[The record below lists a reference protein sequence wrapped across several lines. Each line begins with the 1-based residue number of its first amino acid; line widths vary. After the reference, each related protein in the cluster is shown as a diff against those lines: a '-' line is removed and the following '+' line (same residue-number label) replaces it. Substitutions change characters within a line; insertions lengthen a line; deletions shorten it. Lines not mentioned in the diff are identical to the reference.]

1 MGIVC
6 TCTWMSRVRACVQ
19 CARVPEGTHM
29 RVSRS
34 KVVSNANAKL
44 CANYLPAGAPRV
56 KTSDLCWSK
65 GERRGGDCWKWRG
78 RGQGWEGRDMAR
90 VKVTKVAMRERGCQG
105 KRIRQT
111 PSVSRLRRGR
121 GCQVSRLEG
130 MHVRVSGVEYESK
143 KGISKVAIDND
154 YLPKIYMPTR
164 ESQKEQRQ
172 ERGRRWRREAGR
184 GETARG

>member
-6 TCTWMSRVRACVQ
+6 TCTWVSRVRACVQ
-19 CARVPEGTHM
+19 CARVPEGTHVG
-29 RVSRS
+29 VSKS

-56 KTSDLCWSK
+56 KTSDLCWSE

-90 VKVTKVAMRERGCQG
+90 VKVTKVATRERGCQG

-111 PSVSRLRRGR
+111 PPS
-121 GCQVSRLEG
+121 
-130 MHVRVSGVEYESK
+130 H
-143 KGISKVAIDND
+143 A
-154 YLPKIYMPTR
+154 
-164 ESQKEQRQ
+164 
-172 ERGRRWRREAGR
+172 
-184 GETARG
+184 